1 MLMPSE
7 DLARTP
13 CIVVV
18 GSSNT
23 DMVVR
28 VPGLPRPGETV
39 LGGTFF
45 TARGGKGANQAV
57 AAARAGGAVS
67 LIACLGD
74 DPLGDATLAALAAEG
89 IDVSGV
95 RRAAG
100 TPSGV
105 ALILVDQRGENS
117 IAVAPGANALLDP
130 QQVERCAEL
139 LSPRDVLL
147 AQLETPLESVQA
159 AVRAASRVGARTI
172 LNPAPAR
179 DLPDELLALVSVL
192 TPNEAEAARLAGVPV
207 SEEQSLEKMAAALLR
222 RGAGA
227 VVITLGAGGAFVAT
241 TELRQVVPGLRVEAR
256 DTTGAGDVFNGALA
270 VALAEGT
277 SLVEAVRF
285 ANAAAA
291 ISVTRDGAQ
300 PAAPHRAEILRLL
313 GGSPTRGGEA
323 GRAAQSSSSP
333 AAHAERDA

>member
-1 MLMPSE
+1 MLTRS
-7 DLARTP
+7 DAAARSAR
-13 CIVVV
+13 IVVV

-28 VPGLPRPGETV
+28 VPSLPRPGETV

-57 AAARAGGAVS
+57 AAARAGGAVT

-74 DPLGDATLAALAAEG
+74 DTLGDATLAALAAEG
-89 IDVSGV
+89 IDLRGV
-95 RRAAG
+95 QRTAG

-105 ALILVDQRGENS
+105 ALILVDERGENS
-117 IAVAPGANALLDP
+117 IAVAPGANALLAP
-130 QQVERCAEL
+130 EQVRLRAGL
-139 LSPRDVLL
+139 LSPGDVCL
-147 AQLETPLESVQA
+147 AQLETPLESVLTA
-159 AVRAASRVGARTI
+159 AKVASRAGARFV

-179 DLPDELLALVSVL
+179 DMPDELLALVSVL
-192 TPNEAEAARLAGVPV
+192 TPNEAEAVRLAGVPV
-207 SEEQSLEKMAAALLR
+207 GDEHGLENAGAVLLQ

-241 TELRQVVPGLRVEAR
+241 KEFRESIPGFRMEAR

-270 VALAEGT
+270 VALAEHA
-277 SLVEAVRF
+277 SLADAVRF

-300 PAAPHRAEILRLL
+300 PAAPRRAEILQLLAGNPIRLEMPNHAA
-313 GGSPTRGGEA
+313 SP
-323 GRAAQSSSSP
+323 SSS
-333 AAHAERDA
+333 AEHAERDA